1 VALRND
7 EEKVNRVASSI
18 AQKNRSLVRWGVRP
32 AGDSYWALVVR
43 RFLRH
48 RLAVTGLVVLILMS
62 LAALAAP
69 LLAPH
74 DPNAMDLF
82 AFSAPPSVEHPLG
95 TDSLGRDVLSRLL
108 FASRISLS
116 VGLGATLINVVVGVL
131 LGGLAGY
138 LGGKVDSAIMRFTD
152 MILSFPPLMIILV
165 LVSVLGP
172 SLMNVILVLGLL
184 GWPQIC
190 RLVRAEILKLK
201 EQDFIQAARA
211 LGVPDGR
218 ILLRHL
224 IPNAFPPVLVA
235 ATFGA
240 AQAIIQE
247 ASLSFLGMG
256 VQPPTASWGNLL
268 TDAQSMGVLGSM
280 PWLWLPPGLMI
291 VVAVLSINFVGDG
304 LRDALDPRLK

>member
-1 VALRND
+1 SMPSWDGTTPPSWASTCSRPSWCWPVTFWLTSSTGWRTRGSATSDVFPRNGVALRND
-7 EEKVNRVASSI
+7 EEKATRVASSI

-32 AGDSYWALVVR
+32 AGERYSAQVVR
-43 RFLRH
+43 RFLRR

-247 ASLSFLGMG
+247 ASLSFLGIG
-256 VQPPTASWGNLL
+256 V
-268 TDAQSMGVLGSM
+268 
-280 PWLWLPPGLMI
+280 
-291 VVAVLSINFVGDG
+291 
-304 LRDALDPRLK
+304 

>member
-1 VALRND
+1 M
-7 EEKVNRVASSI
+7 SSI
-18 AQKNRSLVRWGVRP
+18 AERSKGLVRGGARSAP
-32 AGDSYWALVVR
+32 DTYWAMVAR
-43 RFLRH
+43 RFMRH
-48 RLAVTGLVVLILMS
+48 RLAVTGLVVLSLMVLGAIL
-62 LAALAAP
+62 AP
-69 LLAPH
+69 VLSPH

-82 AFSAPPSVEHPLG
+82 AFAAPPSAEHPLG

-108 FASRISLS
+108 YASRISLT
-116 VGLGATLINVVVGVL
+116 VGLGVTLINVAVGVF
-131 LGGLAGY
+131 LGGIAGY
-138 LGGKVDSAIMRFTD
+138 VGGKVDSVIMRFTD

-172 SLMNVILVLGLL
+172 SLVNVILVLGLL
-184 GWPQIC
+184 GWPQVC

-201 EQDFIQAARA
+201 EQEFIMAARA
-211 LGVPDGR
+211 LGVPDRR

-224 IPNAFPPVLVA
+224 VPNTFPPVLVA

-280 PWLWLPPGLMI
+280 PWLWIPPGLMI

-304 LRDALDPRLK
+304 LRDALDPRLN

>member
-1 VALRND
+1 MALG
-7 EEKVNRVASSI
+7 SI
-18 AQKNRSLVRWGVRP
+18 AKDNPTESWTGPRP
-32 AGDSYWALVVR
+32 TSDSYWAMVVR

-48 RLAVTGLVVLILMS
+48 RLAVTGLAVLALVALS
-62 LAALAAP
+62 ALLAP
-69 LLAPH
+69 WIAPH
-74 DPNAMDLF
+74 DPHAMDVM
-82 AFSAPPSVEHPLG
+82 AFSAPPSGRHLLG
-95 TDSLGRDVLSRLL
+95 TDAVGRDVLSRLL
-108 FASRISLS
+108 YAARVSLS
-116 VGLGATLINVVVGVL
+116 VGAGAVLLNVLVGIV

-138 LGGKVDSAIMRFTD
+138 LGGRVDSAIMRFTD
-152 MILSFPPLMIILV
+152 MVLSFPPLMIILV

-172 SLMNVILVLGLL
+172 SLTNVILVLGLL

-190 RLVRAEILKLK
+190 RLVRAEILRLR
-201 EQDFIQAARA
+201 EQEYIVAARA
-211 LGVPDGR
+211 LGIPDRR

-224 IPNAFPPVLVA
+224 VPNSFPPVLVA

-256 VQPPTASWGNLL
+256 VQPPTASWGNML

-280 PWLWLPPGLMI
+280 PWLWLPPGMMI

-304 LRDALDPRLK
+304 LRDALDPRLN

>member
-1 VALRND
+1 MSLVA
-7 EEKVNRVASSI
+7 ASSI
-18 AQKNRSLVRWGVRP
+18 AKKKGLVRAVARP
-32 AGDSYWALVVR
+32 ASDSYWAMVAR

-48 RLAVTGLVVLILMS
+48 RLAVTGLVILVVMV
-62 LAALAAP
+62 LAAIFAP
-69 LLAPH
+69 GLAPH
-74 DPNAMDLF
+74 DPNSMDVF
-82 AFSAPPSVEHPLG
+82 AFSAPPSEEHPLG

-108 FASRISLS
+108 YASRISLS
-116 VGLGATLINVVVGVL
+116 VGLGATLLNVLVGVL
-131 LGGLAGY
+131 LGGIAGY

-172 SLMNVILVLGLL
+172 SLINVILVLGLL

-201 EQDFIQAARA
+201 QQEFIMAARA
-211 LGVPDGR
+211 LGVPDRR

-224 IPNAFPPVLVA
+224 VPNTFPPVLVT

-304 LRDALDPRLK
+304 LRDALDPRLN